1 MTSRVTRSRS
11 HAGEAPESD
20 TLSVLSSAETPSG
33 SELDAE
39 IESLVSDAANKG
51 KGKERENDSEI
62 TRADL
67 MDMLQM
73 QKDMLRQSTLESQSL
88 RETIIAMAK
97 PATELPIRATSRK
110 LVDPAKYCGGA
121 QDLDRFI
128 TQLRHRYKTQPHQ
141 FHGDDDKVD
150 YALSLLGK
158 WANNDDAEL
167 RKTMMTNPA
176 EWGTS
181 LVTMTSPCLSDFTL
195 FEAEIRKMYGDK
207 DRRLNAAIKAATET
221 TQGQHPAENTE
232 TVRNFA
238 NRIRT
243 NWREAGWDETAH
255 STLLYDLAWAGLRP
269 VIRARIRPFANETT
283 GMFESI
289 DQLFDKAAGA
299 ETKVQPSKPQNQ
311 NQDQNQNQTTNT
323 PSHQKGRKR
332 QLTTSDG
339 GPGHSQS
346 QTENKPKDSK
356 LPPAPWVSSEIFQSR
371 VDAKNCRRCAG
382 DHFTHRCPTYGP
394 AKMPD
399 QLKTPGGGHNV
410 KRQKSFDT
418 ERPKN

>member
-1 MTSRVTRSRS
+1 MTSRTTRSRS
-11 HAGEAPESD
+11 QANEAPESD
-20 TLSVLSSAETPSG
+20 TLSVLSSIDTPTPSDAD
-33 SELDAE
+33 LDAD
-39 IESLVSDAANKG
+39 IESLVSEAASKG
-51 KGKERENDSEI
+51 KGREEREKDSEI

-67 MDMLQM
+67 FDMLQM
-73 QKDMLRQSTLESQSL
+73 QKEMLRASTLESQSL
-88 RETIIAMAK
+88 RETILAMAK
-97 PATELPIRATSRK
+97 PAPAAAEAPIRTTSRK

-158 WANNDDAEL
+158 WANNDDTEL
-167 RKTMMTNPA
+167 RKTIMTNPA

-207 DRRLNAAIKAATET
+207 DRRLNAAIKAATESS
-221 TQGQHPAENTE
+221 QGQSPAENTE

-243 NWREAGWDETAH
+243 NWREAGWDEAAH

-269 VIRARIRPFANETT
+269 GIRARIRPFADETT

-299 ETKVQPSKPQNQ
+299 ETKVQPPKPQS
-311 NQDQNQNQTTNT
+311 QTTNT

-339 GPGHSQS
+339 GPGNPQS

-356 LPPAPWVSSEIFQSR
+356 LPPAPWVSSEIFQGR
-371 VDAKNCRRCAG
+371 VDKKNCRRCGG
-382 DHFTHRCPTYGP
+382 DHTTHRCPTYGP

-399 QLKTPGGGHNV
+399 QLKTPGHNV